1 MKLKRAIEEE
11 SRDTSKKKNKK
22 QKTNDESSKNA
33 SSGKEKAQSKPSST
47 KALKLKEMMA
57 FAGVASEYPS
67 DSLLQ
72 ARAGTSPSK
81 CLATDVHLH
90 NPTRSPQKS
99 STPPL
104 ILNTAADNT
113 DTPTKAVLQKSRTK
127 QKSTPVN
134 NFKFRFTV

>member
-81 CLATDVHLH
+81 C
-90 NPTRSPQKS
+90 
-99 STPPL
+99 
-104 ILNTAADNT
+104 
-113 DTPTKAVLQKSRTK
+113 
-127 QKSTPVN
+127 
-134 NFKFRFTV
+134 